1 MDHPQPRGAWF
12 QRLRSTRAMREL
24 ADVTM
29 RRSLRGLSAAD
40 RRILAEA
47 QVEATRP
54 IVSGVILS
62 GAVMLAL
69 TGLFEGTGLA
79 PGIGYP
85 WWLVE
90 LASLAVAG
98 CALATW
104 HLQAWLLRL
113 LLALTGTALTGV
125 FLSVAAPGSDAWLAT
140 RTGLFQLLP
149 LVLLGVLVRPASVLA
164 LVALMLALAVLRI
177 ALAGPPMG
185 GLALYW
191 LFTLTSIGF
200 GLLLGGYR
208 TDFAVAAF
216 HARRQ
221 LRRQAS
227 TDELTGLL
235 NRNGWNRFGG
245 ELFARADDSG
255 RALGMVLFDIDHFK
269 RINDTWGHAVGDSVL
284 QRLGRILTERQ
295 AEDEHAARLG
305 GEEFVVLFAGETPEA
320 VEGFAQRVRRD
331 FALATHDYQAT
342 VSAGVAHRQPAES
355 MAQLLRRADEA
366 LYQAKA
372 EGRDRMVVAGA

>member
-1 MDHPQPRGAWF
+1 MHRAQPHGNWF
-12 QRLRSTRAMREL
+12 QRLRSARAAREL
-24 ADVTM
+24 ADVTI
-29 RRSLRGLSAAD
+29 RRSLRGLSPAD
-40 RRILAEA
+40 RLILTEA

-62 GAVMLAL
+62 GSVMLAL

-90 LASLAVAG
+90 LAALAVAA
-98 CALATW
+98 CALGTW
-104 HLQAWLLRL
+104 HLQAWPMRL
-113 LLALTGTALTGV
+113 LLALLGTALTGV
-125 FLSVAAPGSDAWLAT
+125 FLSIAAPGSDGWLAT

-164 LVALMLALAVLRI
+164 LVALMLVLAVLRI

-227 TDELTGLL
+227 TDELTGML
-235 NRNGWNRFGG
+235 NRAGWKRFGV
-245 ELFARADDSG
+245 ELFERAAAQG
-255 RALGMVLFDIDHFK
+255 RPLSAVMLDIDHFK
-269 RINDTWGHAVGDSVL
+269 RVNDTWGHAAGDGVL

-295 AEDEHAARLG
+295 VEDEHAARLG
-305 GEEFVVLFAGETPEA
+305 GEEFVVLFAGETVDA

-331 FALATHDYQAT
+331 FAQATLDFGVT
-342 VSAGVAHRQPAES
+342 VSAGVAHRRSGES
-355 MAQLLRRADEA
+355 LSELLRRADEA
-366 LYQAKA
+366 LYRAKE
-372 EGRDRMVVAGA
+372 EGRDRMVVARA

>member
-1 MDHPQPRGAWF
+1 MDHPQRSTWV
-12 QRLRSTRAMREL
+12 QRLRSIRATREL

-29 RRSLRGLSAAD
+29 RRSLRGLTPSD
-40 RRILAEA
+40 RRILTEA

-54 IVSGVILS
+54 IVSGVIFS
-62 GAVMLAL
+62 GAVMLAV

-79 PGIGYP
+79 PDIGYP

-90 LASLAVAG
+90 LAALAVAA

-104 HLQAWLLRL
+104 HLRAWPIRL
-113 LLALTGTALTGV
+113 LMALLGTALTGV
-125 FLSVAAPGSDAWLAT
+125 FLSIAPPGSDAWLAT

-149 LVLLGVLVRPASVLA
+149 LVLLGVMVRTASLVA
-164 LVALMLALAVLRI
+164 LVALMLVLAAVRI
-177 ALAGPPMG
+177 AFAGAPMG

-191 LFTLTSIGF
+191 LFTFTSIGF

-235 NRNGWNRFGG
+235 NRAGWNRLGG
-245 ELFARADDSG
+245 ELFERATGQG
-255 RALGMVLFDIDHFK
+255 RALSLVLFDIDHFK
-269 RINDTWGHAVGDSVL
+269 RINDTWGHAAGDAVL
-284 QRLGRILTERQ
+284 QRLGHILTERQ
-295 AEDEHAARLG
+295 GGNEHAARLG
-305 GEEFVVLFAGETPEA
+305 GEEFVVMLSGETPEA

-331 FALATHDYQAT
+331 FAQAARDQQAT
-342 VSAGVAHRQPAES
+342 VSAGVAHGLPGETL
-355 MAQLLRRADEA
+355 AQQLRRADDA
-366 LYQAKA
+366 LYRAKA
-372 EGRDRMVVAGA
+372 EGRDRMVVAPG